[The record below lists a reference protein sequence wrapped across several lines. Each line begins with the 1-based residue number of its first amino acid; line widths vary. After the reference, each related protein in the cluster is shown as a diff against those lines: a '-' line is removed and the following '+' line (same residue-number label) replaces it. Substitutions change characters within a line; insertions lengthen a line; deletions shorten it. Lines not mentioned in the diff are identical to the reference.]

1 MNVLILN
8 GGPRAKGRTATI
20 LRGIQDGAERA
31 GADVTWVDLYK
42 LEIAPCRGCLK
53 CRPAGECILP
63 EDDAHS
69 LARQIHDA
77 DALVVGS
84 PTYWGNVSGPLKTL
98 FDRTVPVFEY
108 FGEGMPKP
116 VQRGKRA
123 AIVTTSDSPPLYH
136 LLPSQSG
143 GAVRAM
149 RTVLRSGGYRI
160 LATINLPGGSSKA
173 GSVPERVLARARR
186 LGAHLADR

>member
-20 LRGIQDGAERA
+20 LREMETGAQEAGAE
-31 GADVTWVDLYK
+31 VSWVDVYK

-53 CRPAGECILP
+53 CRPDGECILP
-63 EDDAHS
+63 EDDAHA
-69 LARQIHDA
+69 LARRVHAA

-84 PTYWGNVSGPLKTL
+84 PTYWGNVSGPLKTV

-108 FGEGMPKP
+108 FGEGLPKP
-116 VQRGKRA
+116 VQKGKRA
-123 AIVTTSDSPPLYH
+123 AIVTTSNAPPPVH
-136 LLPSQSG
+136 LMASQSR

-160 LATINLPGGSSKA
+160 AGTINLPGRLGQP
-173 GSVPERVLARARR
+173 GPVPERVLARARR
-186 LGAHLADR
+186 LGARLAGK